1 MFCLNVALG
10 NVSWRLLFKDV
21 DTAKVAFTILDAR
34 NGPDIKIE
42 DDFGQTLVAHV
53 DSMHGL
59 MLEDMEAT
67 KLAHVEMALHQERT
81 RVLAT
86 KMALSCAGESFIMS
100 LSPSG
105 RRCSAASNSDAAP
118 QLRQSDRSPSW
129 GFSSPP
135 SAALTVSMR

>member
-10 NVSWRLLFKDV
+10 NVSWLLLFKDV

-86 KMALSCAGESFIMS
+86 KMAQTDPALRAGTMGQGPAII
-100 LSPSG
+100 SPMGNG
-105 RRCSAASNSDAAP
+105 RMP
-118 QLRQSDRSPSW
+118 
-129 GFSSPP
+129 F
-135 SAALTVSMR
+135 